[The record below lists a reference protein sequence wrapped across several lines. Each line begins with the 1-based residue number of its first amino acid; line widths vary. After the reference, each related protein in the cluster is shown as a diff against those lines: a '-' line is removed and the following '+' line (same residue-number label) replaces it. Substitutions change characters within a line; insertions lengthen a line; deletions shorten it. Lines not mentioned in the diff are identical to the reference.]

1 MDNKPGQKPKDSSWN
16 DKNQQNDRF
25 TNPNRRQEE
34 ETENV
39 ETGRDQ
45 RASRSDEGSSE
56 STPSRGDEQ
65 LHRDRG
71 SSGRRESTS
80 E

>member
-1 MDNKPGQKPKDSSWN
+1 MDNKPRDRQKDSSWN
-16 DKNQQNDRF
+16 DENDRL

-34 ETENV
+34 ESQNV
-39 ETGRDQ
+39 ETPRDQ
-45 RASRSDEGSSE
+45 RASTDDPGSSE

-71 SSGRRESTS
+71 SSGRRESSS

>member
-1 MDNKPGQKPKDSSWN
+1 MDNKPRPKQKDSSWTEEN
-16 DKNQQNDRF
+16 DHI

-34 ETENV
+34 ETDNV
-39 ETGRDQ
+39 ETQRDQ
-45 RASRSDEGSSE
+45 RASRNDPGSSE
-56 STPSRGDEQ
+56 STPRGDEQ

-71 SSGRRESTS
+71 STGRREST

>member
-1 MDNKPGQKPKDSSWN
+1 MDDKPRQKEKDSSWN
-16 DKNQQNDRF
+16 DESDRI

-34 ETENV
+34 DMENPETS
-39 ETGRDQ
+39 RDQ
-45 RASRSDEGSSE
+45 RASNNDPGSSE
-56 STPSRGDEQ
+56 SPPRGDEQ

>member
-1 MDNKPGQKPKDSSWN
+1 MDNKPRQKDKDSSWN
-16 DKNQQNDRF
+16 ENDRL

-45 RASRSDEGSSE
+45 RASRNDSDPGSSE
-56 STPSRGDEQ
+56 STPSQNDEQ

-71 SSGRRESTS
+71 SSGRQDTLE
-80 E
+80 

>member
-1 MDNKPGQKPKDSSWN
+1 MDNKPRQKDKDSSWN
-16 DKNQQNDRF
+16 ENDRI

-34 ETENV
+34 EMNNV
-39 ETGRDQ
+39 ETPRDQ
-45 RASRSDEGSSE
+45 SLSKDDPGSSE

-71 SSGRRESTS
+71 NSGRRESTT

>member
-1 MDNKPGQKPKDSSWN
+1 MDNKPRQKQKDSSWN
-16 DKNQQNDRF
+16 DQNENDRL

-34 ETENV
+34 DSENV
-39 ETGRDQ
+39 DTSRDQ
-45 RASRSDEGSSE
+45 RASKGDPGSSE

>member
-1 MDNKPGQKPKDSSWN
+1 MDNKPRQKQKDSSWN
-16 DKNQQNDRF
+16 DHNDQNDRL

-34 ETENV
+34 EMNNV
-39 ETGRDQ
+39 ETPRDQ
-45 RASRSDEGSSE
+45 RASRSDPGSSE
-56 STPSRGDEQ
+56 STPSQGDEQ

-71 SSGRRESTS
+71 STGRREST